1 MPPTIPRSNNFDILR
16 LTFASMVV
24 LYHCYDLSGEPAL
37 RWVPLVCSAKLAV
50 EGFFVMSGCL
60 IVASY
65 ENSSSFIHYIEKR
78 ARRILPAYWAA
89 LAFTLVIGV
98 IFTSLPRATFLRSVD
113 TWKYVLSSIT
123 FLNFIHPTLPGLFT
137 NNPVM
142 DSVNGSLWTI
152 KIEVMFYFFAPLLV
166 YLCRRWGTWQTL
178 AGVFLFSLIYK
189 STCERLHHDSLA
201 LQLPAQ
207 LGFFSLGALVYY
219 YYAWFAKHGRVFW
232 VVALASYAAFLF
244 TDWMFFRV
252 IGISLFVM
260 CVGLLFPIRK
270 GQIKAGDFSYGVY
283 VLHFPVVQTFLAVGI
298 FHKYLLFSVGSIA
311 VIVACLAFASW
322 HLVEK
327 PYLLR
332 SRAKKQLAHSVMT
345 RA

>member
-1 MPPTIPRSNNFDILR
+1 
-16 LTFASMVV
+16 
-24 LYHCYDLSGEPAL
+24 
-37 RWVPLVCSAKLAV
+37 
-50 EGFFVMSGCL
+50 MSGCL

-65 ENSSSFIHYIEKR
+65 ENRSSLIHYIEKR

-98 IFTSLPRATFLRSVD
+98 IFTSLPRAGFLRSVD
-113 TWKYVLSSIT
+113 TWKYVLSNIT

-166 YLCRRWGTWQTL
+166 YLCGRWGAWQTL

-189 STCERLHHDSLA
+189 SICERLHHDSLA

-207 LGFFSLGALVYY
+207 LGFFSIGALVYY
-219 YYAWFAKHGRVFW
+219 YYSWFAMHARVFW
-232 VVALASYAAFLF
+232 GVALASYVTFLF
-244 TDWMFFRV
+244 SDWTFFRV
-252 IGISLFVM
+252 IGISLLVM

-283 VLHFPVVQTFLAVGI
+283 VFHFPVIQTFLAVGI
-298 FHKYLLFSVGSIA
+298 FHNHPLFSVGSIA

-322 HLVEK
+322 HLIEK

-332 SRAKKQLAHSVMT
+332 SRAKKQVEHSVMT

>member
-1 MPPTIPRSNNFDILR
+1 MPAALPRSNNFDMLR

-24 LYHCYDLSGEPAL
+24 LYHCYDLSGEPVL
-37 RWVPLVCSAKLAV
+37 KWIPLVCSAKLAV

-60 IVASY
+60 IVASC
-65 ENSSSFIHYIEKR
+65 ENSNSFMHYIEKR

-89 LAFTLVIGV
+89 LAFTLLIGV
-98 IFTSLPRATFLRSVD
+98 IFTSLPASAFLVSAD
-113 TWKYVLSSIT
+113 TWKYVLSNIT

-137 NNPVM
+137 GNPVM

-166 YLCRRWGTWQTL
+166 SLCAKWGRWQTL
-178 AGVFLFSLIYK
+178 AGIFLFSLIYK
-189 STCERLHHDSLA
+189 TSCERFHHDSLA

-207 LGFFSLGALVYY
+207 LGFFSIGAFVYY
-219 YYAWFAKHGRVFW
+219 YSSWFVEHGRAFW
-232 VVALASYAAFLF
+232 VVALSSYVAYLF

-252 IGISLFVM
+252 ISISLLVM

-270 GQIKAGDFSYGVY
+270 GQIKSGDFSYGVY
-283 VLHFPVVQTFLAVGI
+283 VFHFPVIQIFLAVGI
-298 FHKYLLFSVGSIA
+298 FHNYLLPSLGAIA
-311 VIVACLAFASW
+311 IIVACISFASW

-327 PYLLR
+327 PYLLGA
-332 SRAKKQLAHSVMT
+332 RAKRQMAQSVMT

>member
-1 MPPTIPRSNNFDILR
+1 MPAAIPRSNNFDLLR

-24 LYHCYDLSGEPAL
+24 LYHCYDLSGEPVL
-37 RWVPLVCSAKLAV
+37 RWIPIVCSAKLAV

-65 ENSSSFIHYIEKR
+65 ETSSSFMHYIGKR

-89 LAFTLVIGV
+89 LAFTLLIGFF
-98 IFTSLPRATFLRSVD
+98 FTSLPKAVFLKSVD
-113 TWKYVLSSIT
+113 TWKYAFSNIT

-166 YLCRRWGTWQTL
+166 YLCRRWGRWQTL
-178 AGVFLFSLIYK
+178 SGVFLFSLIYK
-189 STCERLHHDSLA
+189 SACERLHHDSLA

-207 LGFFSLGALVYY
+207 LGFFSIGAFIYY
-219 YYAWFAKHGRVFW
+219 YYPWFAKHGRSFW
-232 VVALASYAAFLF
+232 IGALSSYVAYLF
-244 TDWMFFRV
+244 TDWTFFRV
-252 IGISLFVM
+252 IGISFLVM

-283 VLHFPVVQTFLAVGI
+283 VFHFPIVQIFLAVGI
-298 FHKYLLFSVGSIA
+298 FHNHPLFSIGSVA
-311 VIVACLAFASW
+311 VIVACLSFASW

-327 PYLLR
+327 PYLQR
-332 SRAKKQLAHSVMT
+332 SRAKRQTAHSVMT

>member
-1 MPPTIPRSNNFDILR
+1 
-16 LTFASMVV
+16 
-24 LYHCYDLSGEPAL
+24 
-37 RWVPLVCSAKLAV
+37 
-50 EGFFVMSGCL
+50 MSGCL

-65 ENSSSFIHYIEKR
+65 ENSSSFMQYIEKR

-89 LAFTLVIGV
+89 LAFTLLIGV
-98 IFTSLPRATFLRSVD
+98 CFTSLPKAAFLESPAS
-113 TWKYVLSSIT
+113 WKYVLSNIT

-152 KIEVMFYFFAPLLV
+152 KIEIMFYFFAPLLV
-166 YLCRRWGTWQTL
+166 YICRRCGRWQTL
-178 AGVFLFSLIYK
+178 AGVFLLSLIYK
-189 STCERLHHDSLA
+189 SICEQFHHDSLA

-207 LGFFSLGALVYY
+207 LGFFSIGAFVYY
-219 YYAWFAKHGRVFW
+219 YYPWFVKHGKPFW
-232 VVALASYAAFLF
+232 IVALFSYAAYLF

-270 GQIKAGDFSYGVY
+270 GQIRSGDFSYGVY
-283 VLHFPVVQTFLAVGI
+283 VFHFPVIQIFLAVGI
-298 FHKYLLFSVGSIA
+298 FHRYPLLSAGLIS
-311 VIVACLAFASW
+311 VIVACVSFASW

-327 PYLLR
+327 PYLLG
-332 SRAKKQLAHSVMT
+332 SRAKGPMVQSVMT